1 MDRDANAGA
10 QPFGSQRLAQR
21 KKMLLGKQL
30 YLHEKFCLKR
40 KHLIT
45 FQDLKHKCLE
55 SNLEVIEKSGT
66 DLFGY
71 FTTHRFFVC
80 LRVG

>member
-1 MDRDANAGA
+1 MPVTTDT
-10 QPFGSQRLAQR
+10 
-21 KKMLLGKQL
+21 LLGKQL

-40 KHLIT
+40 KHLIV
-45 FQDLKHKCLE
+45 FQDLKHKCLK
-55 SNLEVIEKSGT
+55 SNLEVIEKYGT
-66 DLFGY
+66 DPFGY